1 MLSLQRT
8 SRIGETNGPR
18 GPIVGSKA
26 ETSRTNRELKLRGRL
41 RRPFHRRGHA
51 IGRAGMITRRGVPF
65 SPRRRDSAPGGRIAG
80 GFFVTDA
87 EQGRPASMIE
97 FIVIVVLLVLLIGIF
112 VRREVFKW

>member
-1 MLSLQRT
+1 
-8 SRIGETNGPR
+8 
-18 GPIVGSKA
+18 
-26 ETSRTNRELKLRGRL
+26 LRGRL
-41 RRPFHRRGHA
+41 RPPFHRRGHA
-51 IGRAGMITRRGVPF
+51 IAVLGSARGLGFPF

-112 VRREVFKW
+112 VRREVFK